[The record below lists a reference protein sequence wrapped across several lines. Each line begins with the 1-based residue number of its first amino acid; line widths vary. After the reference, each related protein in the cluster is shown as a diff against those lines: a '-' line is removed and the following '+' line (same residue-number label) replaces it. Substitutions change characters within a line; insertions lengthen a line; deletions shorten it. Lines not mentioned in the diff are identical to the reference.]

1 MPGQAVVWS
10 GLSLKGVL
18 PTVRDQGNRTERRV
32 AHALLRLVRQAGRR
46 VEGGVEVDFP
56 LSRQDIAAMTGTT
69 LHTVSRILS
78 GWETRGIVESGRQPV
93 TIRQPHA
100 LVAIAEDLPRPGA
113 PG

>member
-1 MPGQAVVWS
+1 M
-10 GLSLKGVL
+10 K
-18 PTVRDQGNRTERRV
+18 
-32 AHALLRLVRQAGRR
+32 
-46 VEGGVEVDFP
+46 GGVEIDCP

-78 GWETRGIVESGRQPV
+78 GWETRGIVESGRQQV

-100 LVAIAEDLPRPGA
+100 LVAIAEDLPCPAA